1 MKRIMISFGMLV
13 LLVGNVFGDESG
25 KLQRGLSVGASW
37 NAQKERYGGRLEVG
51 LPIVDGESG

>member
-1 MKRIMISFGMLV
+1 MKIDPHSLAFWYIGPMKRIMISFGMLV

-37 NAQKERYGGRLEVG
+37 NAQKER
-51 LPIVDGESG
+51 